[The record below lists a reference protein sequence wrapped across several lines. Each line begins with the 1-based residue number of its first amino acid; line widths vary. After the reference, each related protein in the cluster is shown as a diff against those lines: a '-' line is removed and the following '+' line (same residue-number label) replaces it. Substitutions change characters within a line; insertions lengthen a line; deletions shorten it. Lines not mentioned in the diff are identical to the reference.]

1 LLLSHPDPAHL
12 RIVPTTRDLIDG
24 LALSSRNVY
33 LVQDE
38 RKVAGAL
45 YAALKA
51 AETAWLAGHTKR
63 VCIEKAEEV
72 IQGTKKD
79 GEGRINIRMDYVE
92 MNDSTTF
99 DVLDLEQTRVGR
111 EKEAIILS
119 GAMWVGKT
127 RLIDNIIL
135 GDVSRILG

>member
-1 LLLSHPDPAHL
+1 
-12 RIVPTTRDLIDG
+12 VPTTRDPIDG

-33 LVQDE
+33 LIQDE

-51 AETAWLAGHTKR
+51 AETAWLAGHAKR

-72 IQGTKKD
+72 IEGTKKD
-79 GEGRINIRMDYVE
+79 AEGRINIRMDYVE

-99 DVLDLEQTRVGR
+99 DVLDLERTRVR
-111 EKEAIILS
+111 EEEGIILS

-127 RLIDNIIL
+127 RLIDNIIF
-135 GDVSRILG
+135 GDANRILG